1 VILPKSADWIDA
13 TRGRRAAFQ
22 SILTWIHRWKG
33 GYKSMLQDEI
43 LDIERQR
50 VAAMVNRDLAAL
62 DRMLAEDLT
71 YTHSGGRT
79 DTKASFLAL
88 IADTQSGYLGV
99 DYSGEEVRA
108 CGAEG
113 AIVRGIAQIRL
124 IRAGGEQVSYPV
136 LFLDV
141 YARRD
146 GRWQMVAWQATRAAE

>member
-1 VILPKSADWIDA
+1 MTAQDISVD
-13 TRGRRAAFQ
+13 
-22 SILTWIHRWKG
+22 
-33 GYKSMLQDEI
+33 LQREI

-62 DRMLAEDLT
+62 DRILADDLT

-79 DTKASFLAL
+79 DTKASFIAL
-88 IADTQSGYLGV
+88 IAEPDHGYLGV
-99 DYSGEEVRA
+99 DYSDEEVRPA
-108 CGAEG
+108 GADG

-124 IRAGGEQVSYPV
+124 IREGGAQISYPV

-146 GRWQMVAWQATRAAE
+146 GRWQMVAWQATRVPE